1 MQKFLLFAF
10 ALLAFSACNDSDSDE
25 IRFATENTAIADGSL
40 TGINLHFLGT
50 SVATAPDGTAYT
62 DSSARFEFAG
72 GSEKLTL
79 YMHGTRFAA
88 AMPALKMRLFNV
100 PYTPG
105 EGAALSFLLPTV
117 VPDVYLS
124 NAVGGGYSYQ
134 PLPAYT
140 LTNVEGSIDGIDC
153 RVAFSCNVPKLGAY
167 RVEYQGKLLA
177 R

>member
-1 MQKFLLFAF
+1 MQKFFLFAL
-10 ALLAFSACNDSDSDE
+10 ALCALSACNGNDSDPV
-25 IRFATENTAIADGSL
+25 RFAAENTAVVDGSL
-40 TGINLHFLGT
+40 TGTNLHFLGT
-50 SVATAPDGTAYT
+50 SVAAAADGTAYT
-62 DSSARFEFAG
+62 DNSARFEFAG
-72 GSEKLTL
+72 GSGKLAL

-88 AMPALKMRLFNV
+88 AMPALRMRLYDV

-105 EGAALSFLLPTV
+105 EGASLSFALPTI
-117 VPDVYLS
+117 VPDVYLP

-140 LTNVEGSIDGIDC
+140 LTDVEGSIDGIDC
-153 RVAFSCNVPKLGAY
+153 RVAFSCNVPRLGAY